1 MSGWWTIISTETPE
15 QMADLAKVNKDAIL
29 ATWDAGLGGLG
40 WITQLCEQGKATQ
53 LSCNGFP
60 NRYTASARVIAP
72 LLLAGIAEAQ
82 DGEFPQD
89 KLTGWPGSIT
99 MHRERIA
106 ACAPGQLLT
115 IEVWDQS

>member
-15 QMADLAKVNKDAIL
+15 QLADMTKVNKDAFL
-29 ATWDAGLGGLG
+29 ASWEAGLFGAD
-40 WITQLCEQGKATQ
+40 WIAQLCEHGKATQ
-53 LSCNGFP
+53 LTFNGFP
-60 NRYTASARVIAP
+60 NRYTAPAGVIAP

-99 MHRERIA
+99 AHPERIA

-115 IEVWDQS
+115 IEV

>member
-15 QMADLAKVNKDAIL
+15 QMADMTKVNKEAFL
-29 ATWDAGLGGLG
+29 ATWEAGLSGAG
-40 WITQLCEQGKATQ
+40 WIAQLCEQGKATQ
-53 LSCNGFP
+53 LTFNGFP
-60 NRYTASARVIAP
+60 NRYTAPASVIAP

-89 KLTGWPGSIT
+89 QLTGWPGSIT
-99 MHRERIA
+99 VHAERIA

-115 IEVWDQS
+115 VEVWDQS

>member
-15 QMADLAKVNKDAIL
+15 QMADMTKVNKEAFL
-29 ATWDAGLGGLG
+29 ASWEAGLSGAD
-40 WITQLCEQGKATQ
+40 WIAQLCQQGKASQ
-53 LSCNGFP
+53 LTFNGFP
-60 NRYTASARVIAP
+60 NRYTASADVIAP

-89 KLTGWPGSIT
+89 KLTAWPGTIT
-99 MHRERIA
+99 MYAQRIA

>member
-1 MSGWWTIISTETPE
+1 MSGWWTIISTQTPE

-29 ATWDAGLGGLG
+29 ATWEAGLGGLG

-53 LSCNGFP
+53 LSSNGFP
-60 NRYTASARVIAP
+60 NRYTASADVIAP

-82 DGEFPQD
+82 DGDFPQD
-89 KLTGWPGSIT
+89 KLTGWPGCIT
-99 MHRERIA
+99 VYPERVA
-106 ACAPGQLLT
+106 ACSPGQLLT

>member
-15 QMADLAKVNKDAIL
+15 QMADLAKVYKDAIL

-60 NRYTASARVIAP
+60 NRYTASADVIAP
-72 LLLAGIAEAQ
+72 LLLAGIAEAH

-89 KLTGWPGSIT
+89 QLTGWPGGIT
-99 MHRERIA
+99 VHRERIA
-106 ACAPGQLLT
+106 ACAPGQLLK

>member
-53 LSCNGFP
+53 LTCNGFP
-60 NRYTASARVIAP
+60 NRYTASADVIEP
-72 LLLAGIAEAQ
+72 LLMAGIAEAQ
-82 DGEFPQD
+82 DGDFPQD
-89 KLTGWPGSIT
+89 KLTGWPGCIT
-99 MHRERIA
+99 VYPERVA
-106 ACAPGQLLT
+106 ACLPGQLLT

>member
-60 NRYTASARVIAP
+60 NRYRASADVIAP
-72 LLLAGIAEAQ
+72 LLMAGIAEAQ
-82 DGEFPQD
+82 DGDFPQD
-89 KLTGWPGSIT
+89 KLTGWPGCIT
-99 MHRERIA
+99 VYPERVA
-106 ACAPGQLLT
+106 ACLPGQLLT

>member
-29 ATWDAGLGGLG
+29 ATWEAGLGCLG

-60 NRYTASARVIAP
+60 NRYTALASDLKP
-72 LLLAGIAEAQ
+72 LLASGIAEAQ
-82 DGEFPQD
+82 EGVFQEDRPA
-89 KLTGWPGSIT
+89 GWPGSIT
-99 MHRERIA
+99 LHRERIA
-106 ACAPGQLLT
+106 ACQPGQVLT
-115 IEVWDQS
+115 VEVWDQS

>member
-29 ATWDAGLGGLG
+29 ATWEAGLGGLG

-53 LSCNGFP
+53 LSSNGFP
-60 NRYTASARVIAP
+60 NRYTASADVIAP

-82 DGEFPQD
+82 DGDFPQD
-89 KLTGWPGSIT
+89 KLMGWPGCIT
-99 MHRERIA
+99 VYPERVA
-106 ACAPGQLLT
+106 ACLPGQLLT